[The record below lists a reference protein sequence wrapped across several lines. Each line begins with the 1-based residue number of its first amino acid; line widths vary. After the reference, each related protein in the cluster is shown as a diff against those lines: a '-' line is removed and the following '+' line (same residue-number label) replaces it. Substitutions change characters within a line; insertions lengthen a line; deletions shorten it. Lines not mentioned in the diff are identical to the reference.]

1 LTAVPKPGMM
11 TTINY
16 IHYNNLRSR
25 MMNWQTRLKII
36 LLAILPFLLA
46 SAMLYCFTQI
56 NLVAKDP
63 IAFDG
68 RKFSATYATDQG
80 VVAIKRATEESIYE
94 VTGEINGLL
103 KTDRHGMNAG
113 PNGEEGFTPFW
124 LHFSNPVLS
133 LNTENPEYPIYDHIG
148 VLGEPQQSYTA
159 RQEASLILMDDILQS
174 QASYRYGIFT
184 AAGERAGTAIYDA
197 TCGLLFR
204 LQIKQPDHP
213 DLRLTDTDFPISR
226 NRVTLVIVNT
236 LLAVLMLVLL
246 FRQARHAAAELSE
259 QARREA
265 FLVLLG
271 VLCVATD
278 TLLDI
283 WYPFAFGFIAPMV
296 WHALIAIALFY
307 FGRAGFI
314 PATAEMAMVLAFY
327 LYDKGSALTFFYVP
341 GSITAFLLV
350 LRRRA
355 LQPRREAN

>member
-1 LTAVPKPGMM
+1 
-11 TTINY
+11 
-16 IHYNNLRSR
+16 
-25 MMNWQTRLKII
+25 MMNWQTRLRII
-36 LLAILPFLLA
+36 ALSILPFLLA
-46 SAMLYCFTQI
+46 SALLYFFTQI
-56 NLVAKDP
+56 NLVSKDP

-68 RKFSATYATDQG
+68 SKFSATYVTDQG
-80 VVAIKRATEESIYE
+80 AVAIKRATEESIYE

-103 KTDRHGMNAG
+103 KTDQRGMNVG
-113 PNGEEGFTPFW
+113 SNGEEGYTPFW

-133 LNTENPEYPIYDHIG
+133 LSTENPEYPIYDHIG

-159 RQEASLILMDDILQS
+159 RQEESLILMDDILQS

-184 AAGERAGTAIYDA
+184 VDGVRAGTAIYDA

-236 LLAVLMLVLL
+236 LLTVLMLVVL
-246 FRQARHAAAELSE
+246 FRQARHAAAETSE

-307 FGRAGFI
+307 FGRAGFL
-314 PATAEMAMVLAFY
+314 PAVAEIAMVFAFF

-355 LQPRREAN
+355 LQPRHEES